1 MKKVLFSLFVAALSV
16 FQVNAQEYPVGTFS
30 ISDCGGF
37 LVDPGMSAA
46 DYGPNIVAISVI
58 CSDATVAGQVNLDFS
73 FFNLG
78 AGDQLSIF
86 NGGDASAPLIGS
98 YVGTQLNGLTV
109 SSSNPSNCLT
119 VLFTSDA
126 DASVGS
132 FGAEISCGVPCDP
145 PVVGVTTDQPDFQ
158 PTRLCVGEVMTFD
171 ATPTV
176 FAAGSVLASH
186 SWDFDDGTIDVTSWP
201 IVTHSFSAPGAYMVE
216 LSVIDANGCGNIN
229 LIDALVL
236 VDTEPSMSIFAD
248 DLQAC
253 LGQEVNL
260 AVSIDPTYWTSLP
273 TANLGGAL
281 YIPDDQSQCFSDTI
295 FYSGF
300 NAGQAI
306 SSIAD
311 FENFFINFEHSY
323 MGDIVIT
330 FICPNGQSI
339 IVHQQGGAGTALG
352 EPVDTQVQP
361 ASVDPPGIGYDYFWS
376 PTATAGTW
384 VANSGGTLPSGTYN
398 SVQPFS
404 NLIGCPLNGA
414 WIVEVCDIFGADDGW
429 IFDWSVNFDSTL
441 YPPLVSF
448 TPTFGFTCDS
458 ISWLGA
464 GISNTVANCGGAV
477 LDPETAGD
485 YYIIASATDN
495 FGCTFTDTIG
505 VNYFAPPVLDLLD
518 DTALCLDPIE
528 LTSSLTGQIPGIDY
542 VYEWSILSL
551 NGGGLAYNSD
561 STIATFSGANDDSE
575 IVLSVHPVTNP
586 EESCTVSDSITL
598 DMPETPGSVVTDPE
612 SPCLSDQ
619 IFLNAPFTDPS
630 YTYQWLLTDTIIPNA
645 ISSVY
650 SPMALDPNVQYT
662 YSVEI
667 TEAVCGF
674 SDTTYFAVTSLP
686 CEVFLPN
693 LVLLNGT
700 ELNQTLNFDQA
711 LFYYT
716 SASLQVFNRWGS
728 LVYENSAYKNEWS
741 PTELS
746 DGVYYYTLTVT
757 TPTGATEG
765 HKGYFHLMRKSQ

>member
-1 MKKVLFSLFVAALSV
+1 
-16 FQVNAQEYPVGTFS
+16 
-30 ISDCGGF
+30 
-37 LVDPGMSAA
+37 
-46 DYGPNIVAISVI
+46 VI
-58 CSDATVAGQVNLDFS
+58 CSDASIPGQVNLDFN
-73 FFNLG
+73 FFSLG

-86 NGGDASAPLIGS
+86 NGGDASAPLIGT
-98 YVGTQLNGLTV
+98 YVGTDLNGITV

-119 VLFTSDA
+119 VLFMSDA

-132 FGAEISCGVPCDP
+132 FGAEISCGIPCEP
-145 PVVGVTTDQPDFQ
+145 PVVAVTVDQPDFQ
-158 PTRLCVGEVMTFD
+158 PTRLCVGESITFD
-171 ATPTV
+171 ASGTV
-176 FAAGSVLASH
+176 FAPGSVMGSH
-186 SWDFDDGTIDVTSWP
+186 TWDFDDGTTDVTSWP
-201 IVTHSFSAPGAYMVE
+201 IVTHSFSESGAYMVE
-216 LSVIDANGCGNIN
+216 LMVLDTNGCGNIN
-229 LIDALVL
+229 LIDALIL
-236 VDTEPSMSIFAD
+236 VDTEPSMSIIAD

-260 AVSIDPTYWTSLP
+260 AVSIDPTYWTAIP

-295 FYSGF
+295 FFGGF
-300 NAGQAI
+300 NAGQTI
-306 SSIAD
+306 QNVSD
-311 FENFFINFEHSY
+311 LENFFINFEHSY
-323 MGDIVIT
+323 MGDLVIS

-339 IVHQQGGAGTALG
+339 IAHQQGGASTFLG
-352 EPVDTQVQP
+352 EPIDINGP
-361 ASVDPPGIGYDYFWS
+361 ADPAGVGYDYFWS

-384 VANSGGTLPSGTYN
+384 VANSGVGTLPSGTYN
-398 SVQPFS
+398 TIDPFT

-414 WIVEVCDIFGADDGW
+414 WIVEVCDMFGSDDGW
-429 IFDWSVNFDSTL
+429 IFDWSVTFDSTL

-448 TPTFGFTCDS
+448 LPSFGYTCDS
-458 ISWLGA
+458 ISWSGA

-477 LDPETAGD
+477 LNPTTAGD

-528 LTSSLTGQIPGIDY
+528 LTSSLTGQISGVNY
-542 VYEWSILSL
+542 VYEWSILDSI
-551 NGGGLAYNSD
+551 GGALTYNSD
-561 STIATFSGANDDSE
+561 STIATFSGGLGDAE
-575 IVLSVHPVTNP
+575 ILLSVHPETN
-586 EESCTVSDSITL
+586 SATCTVSDSITL
-598 DMPETPGSVVTDPE
+598 DMPETPGSAVTDPE
-612 SPCLSDQ
+612 SPCLTDL
-619 IFLNAPFTDPS
+619 IFLEAPYTDPS
-630 YTYQWLLTDTIIPNA
+630 YTYQWFLRDTINLVDTIIPNA

-693 LVLLNGT
+693 IVLLNGT
-700 ELNQTLNFDQA
+700 ESNQTLNFDQA

-757 TPTGATEG
+757 TP
-765 HKGYFHLMRKSQ
+765 KGGTYGYKNYFHLMRKSQ